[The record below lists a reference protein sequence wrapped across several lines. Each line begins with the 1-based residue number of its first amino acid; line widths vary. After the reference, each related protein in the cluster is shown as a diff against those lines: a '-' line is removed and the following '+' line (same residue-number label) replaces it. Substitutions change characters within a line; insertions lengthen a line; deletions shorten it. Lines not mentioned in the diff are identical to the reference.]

1 VAILLSGCSDKE
13 IQNLQHQKEELKG
26 GIASLEQKLAESDKE
41 REQLKSGE
49 WAKVTTQLEL
59 EAQRLKAEAENFR
72 IKKVNLAE
80 KLQGNSVFK
89 IEANEINVNEDLI
102 KRVEFGKNTAIIT
115 YFNKTGESLRPKYA
129 FHVFNDYG
137 FKIGSFSAKWLL
149 DTVFAGDTEKE
160 NKSFGIYKLDEFFQY
175 SDFKLPG
182 DWNEPI
188 YILIEGEA
196 E

>member
-1 VAILLSGCSDKE
+1 MAILLSGCSDKE